1 MLLNI
6 ASNGVTYIGEE
17 IVFKNTIIHQQSII
31 YFNISSIEGNNT
43 NINRL
48 TFVGIKDIIQ
58 FLEVNFFIEYFNIT
72 KGLFLYVKD
81 LMKIEL

>member
-17 IVFKNTIIHQQSII
+17 IVFKNMIHQQSII
-31 YFNISSIEGNNT
+31 DFNISSIEGNEN
-43 NINRL
+43 L
-48 TFVGIKDIIQ
+48 
-58 FLEVNFFIEYFNIT
+58 FIEYFNIA

-81 LMKIEL
+81 LMKIDL

>member
-17 IVFKNTIIHQQSII
+17 IVFKNMIHQQSII
-31 YFNISSIEGNNT
+31 DFNISSIEGNEN
-43 NINRL
+43 L
-48 TFVGIKDIIQ
+48 
-58 FLEVNFFIEYFNIT
+58 FIECFNIA

-81 LMKIEL
+81 LMKIDL

>member
-17 IVFKNTIIHQQSII
+17 IVFKNMIHQQSII
-31 YFNISSIEGNNT
+31 DFNISSIEGNEN
-43 NINRL
+43 L
-48 TFVGIKDIIQ
+48 
-58 FLEVNFFIEYFNIT
+58 FIEYFNIT

-81 LMKIEL
+81 LMKIDL

>member
-1 MLLNI
+1 M
-6 ASNGVTYIGEE
+6 
-17 IVFKNTIIHQQSII
+17 IIHQQSII
-31 YFNISSIEGNNT
+31 GFNISSIEGSNT

-58 FLEVNFFIEYFNIT
+58 FLKENLFIEYFNIA

-81 LMKIEL
+81 LMKIDL

>member
-17 IVFKNTIIHQQSII
+17 IVFKNMIIHQQSII
-31 YFNISSIEGNNT
+31 GFNISSIEGNEN
-43 NINRL
+43 L
-48 TFVGIKDIIQ
+48 
-58 FLEVNFFIEYFNIT
+58 FIEYFNIT

-81 LMKIEL
+81 LMKIDL

>member
-1 MLLNI
+1 M
-6 ASNGVTYIGEE
+6 
-17 IVFKNTIIHQQSII
+17 IIHQQSII
-31 YFNISSIEGNNT
+31 DFNISSIEGSNT

-58 FLEVNFFIEYFNIT
+58 FLEVNLFIEYFNIT

>member
-1 MLLNI
+1 MFLNI

-17 IVFKNTIIHQQSII
+17 IVFKNMIIHQHSII
-31 YFNISSIEGNNT
+31 NFNISSIEGNEN
-43 NINRL
+43 L
-48 TFVGIKDIIQ
+48 
-58 FLEVNFFIEYFNIT
+58 FIEYFNIA